1 MSSGHFGPLVY
12 FVTFSKTLQAQGTLR
27 TYLGMLYGAIIST
40 VPHATPNDRSQARQN
55 RNQTFPVS
63 AANSQNLEGLAGRPE
78 DCRSI
83 PSLVDLDL
91 KYWIPSV
98 KLASCP
104 RLIKLSA
111 FVSLDCSTEYS
122 MVF

>member
-1 MSSGHFGPLVY
+1 
-12 FVTFSKTLQAQGTLR
+12 
-27 TYLGMLYGAIIST
+27 MLYGAIIST
-40 VPHATPNDRSQARQN
+40 VPHTTPNDRSQSQAESQSN
-55 RNQTFPVS
+55 FPS
-63 AANSQNLEGLAGRPE
+63 IGSQQPEGLAGRPE
-78 DCRSI
+78 DFRSI